1 VDEMILDVIPSIEMV
16 NNKPIK
22 EAGFKYK
29 LEAEKIRK

>member
-29 LEAEKIRK
+29 IEAEKIRK